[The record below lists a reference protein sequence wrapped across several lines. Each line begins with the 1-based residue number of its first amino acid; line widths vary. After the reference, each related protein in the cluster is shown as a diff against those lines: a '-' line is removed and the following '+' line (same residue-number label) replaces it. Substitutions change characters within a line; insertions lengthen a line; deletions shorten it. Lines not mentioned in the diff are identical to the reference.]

1 MKEYYRTILA
11 QILDNE
17 RPKIKELIDTMFED
31 GYDLEGTTI
40 YSFESLRIHEA
51 LQFLE
56 DNWEHLQEYLI

>member
-1 MKEYYRTILA
+1 MKQYYRMILA

-17 RPKIKELIDTMFED
+17 QPKIKELIDTMFEE
-31 GYDLEGTTI
+31 GYNLEGQTI

-51 LQFLE
+51 IQFLE